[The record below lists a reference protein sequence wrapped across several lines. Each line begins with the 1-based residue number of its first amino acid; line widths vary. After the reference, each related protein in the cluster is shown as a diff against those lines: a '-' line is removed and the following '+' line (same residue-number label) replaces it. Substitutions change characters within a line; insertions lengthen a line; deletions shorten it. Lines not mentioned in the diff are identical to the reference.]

1 MNQLEIFERN
11 QSIITGEENL
21 KEVWNLPN
29 FPFTEFFGD
38 YNPSFP
44 TVDQR
49 LMLCPQSG
57 IFQLKREVGPSF
69 LYHSGNYNFRTLIT
83 PKIERELD
91 FFIDSSALRN
101 RLNSRSRI
109 LEIGGN
115 NSVLASR
122 LESHFSKYVICD
134 PIVENSSGG
143 PIEYWAGLVEEKID
157 LIEEY
162 QPTVILGRH
171 VLEHVSSPVSLLQSL
186 LERIRGKVIFVF
198 EFPNFRLMQQKQ
210 RFDAIFHQHLN
221 YFDEKSIQKLI
232 ESVGCKILT
241 LQNNSE
247 GSNGGSLIV
256 SFTNDTNGDSRCLGQ
271 LEPSSGSAMDNFE
284 SSLALFQVQIELLS
298 ETLTSWKG
306 EKVGFGAGLML
317 ATLNYHLG
325 GEVENLTAIYD
336 DDASKDG
343 TFYQNLSV
351 EIKSSSKLVD
361 SQETL
366 ILVTSMENQRK
377 IGARLSEFPKSTV
390 LGFQTR

>member
-1 MNQLEIFERN
+1 MNKPEIFERN
-11 QSIITGEENL
+11 RSVITGEENL
-21 KEVWNLPN
+21 KEVWNLPD

-44 TVDQR
+44 TVDQK

-57 IFQLKREVGPSF
+57 VFQLKHEVGPSF
-69 LYHSGNYNFRTLIT
+69 LYHSESYNFRTLIT

-91 FFIDSSALRN
+91 FFIESSVLRT
-101 RLNSRSRI
+101 RLNSKSRI

-134 PIVENSSGG
+134 PIVENSSGS

-162 QPTVILGRH
+162 QPTVVLGRH
-171 VLEHVSSPVSLLQSL
+171 VLEHMSSPFSLLQTL
-186 LERIRGKVIFVF
+186 LERLSGKVIFVF

-221 YFDEKSIQKLI
+221 YFDENSIQKLI
-232 ESVGCKILT
+232 ESVGCKLLT
-241 LQNNSE
+241 LQNNLE

-256 SFTNDTNGDSRCLGQ
+256 SFTNDTNEDSMYLGQ
-271 LEPSSGSAMDNFE
+271 LNPSLGSAMDNFE
-284 SSLALFQVQIELLS
+284 SSLALFQAQVELLS
-298 ETLTSWKG
+298 ETLASWKG
-306 EKVGFGAGLML
+306 ERVGFGAGLML

-325 GEVENLTAIYD
+325 GEVERLTAIYD

-343 TFYQNLSV
+343 TFYQNLRV
-351 EIKSSSKLVD
+351 EIKSSEKFVD
-361 SQETL
+361 SQANL
-366 ILVTSMENQRK
+366 ILITSMENQRK
-377 IGARLSEFPKSTV
+377 IGARLLQFPKSTV